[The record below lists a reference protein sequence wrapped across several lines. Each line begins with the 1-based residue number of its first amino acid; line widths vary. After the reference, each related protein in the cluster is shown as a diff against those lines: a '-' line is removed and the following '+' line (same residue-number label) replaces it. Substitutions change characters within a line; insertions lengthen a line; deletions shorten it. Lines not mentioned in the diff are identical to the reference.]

1 MDINE
6 IVKNILFKDKDNKL
20 SQMIEQEFEKV
31 KTTLDVRLKELEKEC
46 RNKVN
51 ILEDV
56 IKGNPISV
64 NLGTAKKPKN
74 ELVHK
79 KFTTILKVLQSAK
92 RINKNIM
99 LVGPAGSSKST
110 LVRQV
115 AEALKV
121 EFYPMSVG
129 PQTTKS
135 DLLGYTTAVGE
146 YITTPLRQAFENGG
160 VLLLDEFDTAN
171 ASVVTILNNLLSNGI
186 CSFPDKKVEKHPN
199 FICICACNTYGRGA
213 SMDYIGRNKLDGA
226 TLDRFL
232 TINIDYDEELEE
244 KLTDNKDWY
253 TIIKKIRDNAE
264 RHGLKVIISPRASMQ
279 GADLLEAG
287 FNLQETLEM
296 CVLKG
301 VSKDIKVKLLEGI
314 KLSKPKKIEKKNVSD
329 NCIVVDIDFDN
340 NVSCISMP
348 DDWNSYSI
356 NGHVDWYSHYNI
368 DINPSYVTSFNNNTV
383 FLGSKIACSP
393 KDLQKFEQEFAIN
406 AHTYTGKIDV
416 HINIRFDESN
426 TRTWYL
432 KGVKSNK
439 ND

>member
-6 IVKNILFKDKDNKL
+6 IVKNILFKDKDSKL
-20 SQMIEQEFEKV
+20 SQMVEQEFQ
-31 KTTLDVRLKELEKEC
+31 KTRDTLDEKFKELEKDC
-46 RNKVN
+46 RNKVT
-51 ILEDV
+51 ILEDI

-64 NLGTAKKPKN
+64 NLGTAQKPKN

-110 LVRQV
+110 LVRQI

-121 EFYPMSVG
+121 EFYPVSVG

-160 VLLLDEFDTAN
+160 VLLLDEFDTGN

-199 FICICACNTYGRGA
+199 FVCICACNTYGRGA

-244 KLTDNKDWY
+244 KLTNNKDWY

-301 VSKDIKVKLLEGI
+301 VGKDIKVKLLEGI
-314 KLSKPKKIEKKNVSD
+314 KLSKPKKIENVATSD
-329 NCIVVDIDFDN
+329 NCIIVDIDFDN
-340 NVSCISMP
+340 NASCILMP
-348 DDWNSYSI
+348 ENVNSYTI
-356 NGHVDWYSHYNI
+356 NGHVDWYSHYSI
-368 DINPSYVTSFNNNTV
+368 EINPSYVTSFNNNTV
-383 FLGSKIACSP
+383 FLGSKIACSL
-393 KDLQKFEQEFAIN
+393 KDLKKFEQEFARN
-406 AHTYTGKIDV
+406 AHTYTGKIDIC
-416 HINIRFDESN
+416 INIRFEDGN
-426 TRTWYL
+426 VCTLYL
-432 KGVKSNK
+432 KGVKSK
-439 ND
+439 K

>member
-1 MDINE
+1 MDNMIE
-6 IVKNILFKDKDNKL
+6 IVKNILFKDKDNKI
-20 SQMIEQEFEKV
+20 SQMVEKEFESV
-31 KTTLDVRLKELEKEC
+31 KSTLNSKIKDLEKEYKNQVTTLENIIK
-46 RNKVN
+46 NK
-51 ILEDV
+51 
-56 IKGNPISV
+56 PITI
-64 NLGTAKKPKN
+64 NLGTIEKPKN
-74 ELVHK
+74 ELTHK
-79 KFTTILKVLQSAK
+79 KFITILKVLQSAK
-92 RINKNIM
+92 RMSKNIM

-121 EFYPMSVG
+121 EFYPVSVG

-135 DLLGYTTAVGE
+135 DLLGFISAKGE

-171 ASVVTILNNLLSNGI
+171 PSVVTILNNMLSNGV
-186 CSFPDKKVEKHPN
+186 CSFPDKKVEKHSN
-199 FICICACNTYGRGA
+199 FVCICACNTYGRGA

-244 KLTDNKDWY
+244 KLTNNKDWY

-301 VSKDIKVKLLEGI
+301 VNKDIKIKLLDGI
-314 KLSKPKKIEKKNVSD
+314 KLSKPKKIEHNNSD
-329 NCIVVDIDFDN
+329 NCIVVDIDFEN
-340 NVSCISMP
+340 NICCMSMP
-348 DDWNSYSI
+348 SELESYTV
-356 NGHVDWYSHYNI
+356 NGHVDWYSHYSI
-368 DINPSYVTSFNNNTV
+368 DINSSYVTSFNNNTV

-393 KDLQKFEQEFAIN
+393 KDLQKFEQEFARN
-406 AHTYTGKIDV
+406 AHTYTGKVDI
-416 HINIRFDESN
+416 HINIRFDGGD
-426 TRTWYL
+426 THTLFL
-432 KGVKSNK
+432 KGVKNK
-439 ND
+439 K